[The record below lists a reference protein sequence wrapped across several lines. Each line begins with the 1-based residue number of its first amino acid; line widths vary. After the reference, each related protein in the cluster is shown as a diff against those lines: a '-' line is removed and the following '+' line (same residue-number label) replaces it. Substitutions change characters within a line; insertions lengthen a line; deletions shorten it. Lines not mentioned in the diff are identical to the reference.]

1 MKISVNDLAAVI
13 EIIDVVTARGAIK
26 GDEMLAVGTIRN
38 KLSTFI
44 EESVGKQST
53 ESTSEDDEGQ

>member
-1 MKISVNDLAAVI
+1 MNISVNDLAAVI

-44 EESVGKQST
+44 EEATAKQNT
-53 ESTSEDDEGQ
+53 ESTSEEDEG

>member
-1 MKISVNDLAAVI
+1 MNISVNDLAAVI

-38 KLSTFI
+38 KLSSFI
-44 EESVGKQST
+44 EEVAEKQNT
-53 ESTSEDDEGQ
+53 ESTSEEDEGQ

>member
-1 MKISVNDLAAVI
+1 MNISVNDLAAVI

-44 EESVGKQST
+44 EEATAKHDT
-53 ESTSEDDEGQ
+53 ESTSEEDEG